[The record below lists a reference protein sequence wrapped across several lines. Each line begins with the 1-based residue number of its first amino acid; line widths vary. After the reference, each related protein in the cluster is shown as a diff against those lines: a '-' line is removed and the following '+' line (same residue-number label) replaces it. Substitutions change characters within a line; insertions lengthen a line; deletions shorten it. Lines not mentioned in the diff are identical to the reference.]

1 MIEPT
6 TSNGDLRLYRPARY
20 PPAKTPTVAT
30 AQGGAVKSC
39 DVNDENPNPD
49 DIKRNYKCMLIVKS

>member
-1 MIEPT
+1 MAIIKEPI
-6 TSNGDLRLYRPARY
+6 TSKGDLRLYRPAKY

-39 DVNDENPNPD
+39 DVKGENPNPD
-49 DIKRNYKCMLIVKS
+49 NVTKIS